1 MVVDYVKWKGYGSLF
16 NRWIDKKD
24 IIIRATGINASD
36 FAKKDD
42 LARFKSKV
50 DIVDLD
56 KLETVPTEYI
66 RFC

>member
-36 FAKKDD
+36 FAKKAD
-42 LARFKSKV
+42 LARFKS
-50 DIVDLD
+50 
-56 KLETVPTEYI
+56 
-66 RFC
+66 